1 MKKRSDLPELL
12 LGNPVSPSEVVRSG
26 YITFDTS
33 FLMAS
38 NAESYLNSIA
48 VELDQQNARA
58 WLTADVLCE
67 LQIKA
72 KDPHMNNSTR
82 ASAKKAY
89 QLVNEMCKSDVLR
102 VFAENSDEEAESKCR
117 AVFAD
122 NVIVAR
128 LRLYS
133 QETPCVVLTA
143 DTNLARMLLTPLPYE
158 CSERPFHTKV
168 FTINEDGICPWTLA
182 KESVS
187 SKPHVAHV
195 APLSLLSAK
204 TTLPNALF
212 PKGTLGKAVTGHE
225 QVYKVG
231 KLLRREA
238 GSRLYSIV
246 GNKEHAL
253 RIYDEPSL
261 HLAAK
266 AELLIEKK
274 LNIANIA
281 NIELPIDMV
290 TNSTG
295 SFVGTIVPR
304 IEGVLLGS
312 ILSEEGRMTYCPDWN
327 RIHFTKTA
335 LQVARLTAS
344 LHAAGIRL
352 NNLNPNSFVIQKG
365 SDGNLDPESIAVV
378 DVLNSEFGD
387 CEKGLFPGV
396 LHPEYIAP
404 ELVDTES
411 PVYGSETTLGFSL
424 LLLVTQ
430 LVLGGTHPFGWAN
443 DGQSITERIAV
454 KAFPFCPGKKAKP
467 ADLTPDYLWSH
478 TSRSFKT
485 FVLSVFGQEGNRPK
499 LEAICSQAE
508 HLVSWFEKADE
519 EDRSLTPSGY
529 KAFIIMCKDCGTQF
543 DASKQSRDAKRF
555 EICDACLSK
564 PVGTCS
570 ICSNPLEMTRGEMLR
585 RDIPAPMT
593 CKACGARKKPTPAK
607 VPAPVKRSVSSSFA
621 ICPTCGHAYS
631 TLMDCTVCTTS
642 KASKTLTSEGSDASK
657 IQTVAKRRSRPKIT
671 SQTAPQENPLPDIQ
685 ATPEPPATI
694 LTIPSTEDVASVRRR
709 RRPPLINM
717 N

>member
-1 MKKRSDLPELL
+1 MKNRSDLPELL
-12 LGNPVSPSEVVRSG
+12 LGNPVSPSEVVQSG
-26 YITFDTS
+26 YVTFDTS

-38 NAESYLNSIA
+38 NAESHLNSIA

-58 WLTADVLCE
+58 WLTADILAE
-67 LQIKA
+67 LQRKA

-102 VFAENSDEEAESKCR
+102 VFAENPDEEAESKCR

-168 FTINEDGICPWTLA
+168 FTIDESGIRPWTLA
-182 KESVS
+182 KESAIV
-187 SKPHVAHV
+187 KNHV
-195 APLSLLSAK
+195 APLSLLSGK
-204 TTLPNALF
+204 TTLPNAPF
-212 PKGTLGKAVTGHE
+212 PKGALGKAVTGNE

-231 KLLRREA
+231 KLLRKEA
-238 GSRLYSIV
+238 GSRLYSII

-274 LNIANIA
+274 LNIANT
-281 NIELPIDMV
+281 ELPIDMV

-295 SFVGTIVPR
+295 SFAGTIVPR
-304 IEGVLLGS
+304 IDGVLLGS
-312 ILSEEGRMTYCPDWN
+312 ILSEEGRMKYCPNWN
-327 RIHFTKTA
+327 RIHFTKIA

-352 NNLNPNSFVIQKG
+352 NNINPDSFVIQKG
-365 SDGNLDPESIAVV
+365 FDGRLDPESIVAL
-378 DVLNSEFGD
+378 DILNSEFGD
-387 CEKGLFPGV
+387 CEKGLFPAV
-396 LHPEYIAP
+396 FHPDYLAP
-404 ELVDTES
+404 ELIGVES

-424 LLLVTQ
+424 MLLITQ
-430 LVLGGTHPFGWAN
+430 LVLGGTHPFNWAN
-443 DGQSITERIAV
+443 EGMSITETIAA
-454 KAFPFCPGKKAKP
+454 KAFPFGPGKKAKP
-467 ADLTPDYLWSH
+467 ADLTPDYLWNR
-478 TSRSFKT
+478 TPRTFKT
-485 FVLSVFGQEGNRPK
+485 MTLSVFGQDGNRPK
-499 LEAICSQAE
+499 LDAICSQTE
-508 HLVSWFEKADE
+508 HLLSWFEKADE

-529 KAFIIMCKDCGTQF
+529 KAFMITCKDCGTQF

-570 ICSNPLEMTRGEMLR
+570 ICSNPLDMTRGEMLR

-593 CKACGARKKPTPAK
+593 CKACGARKKPAPAK
-607 VPAPVKRSVSSSFA
+607 VSAPVKRSSSSSFA
-621 ICPTCGHAYS
+621 ICSTCGHAYS
-631 TLMDCTVCTTS
+631 TLVGCTFCTSAQTS
-642 KASKTLTSEGSDASK
+642 KTSVSEDANNNK
-657 IQTVAKRRSRPKIT
+657 VQPTAKQRTKSEA
-671 SQTAPQENPLPDIQ
+671 APQVDPQAEPLAAPQ
-685 ATPEPPATI
+685 SVPELPAT
-694 LTIPSTEDVASVRRR
+694 LPAVTLVEVAAPARKY
-709 RRPPLINM
+709 RRPAFRNIS
-717 N
+717 